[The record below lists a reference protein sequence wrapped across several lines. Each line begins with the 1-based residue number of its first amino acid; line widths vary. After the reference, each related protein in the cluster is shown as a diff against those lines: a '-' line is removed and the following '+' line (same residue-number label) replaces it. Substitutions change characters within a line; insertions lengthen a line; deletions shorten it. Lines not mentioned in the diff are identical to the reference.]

1 MNVREC
7 PLPPKGDVNVAIGV
21 ALFVL
26 IVGVAIGFQQSV
38 GKSVKRKK
46 IVWGITFMVAVA
58 PFFSWL
64 IGIWY
69 GVSVGDGFAAMG
81 VMVILF
87 PIFFIGGLISLLM
100 GVFEK
105 RKR

>member
-1 MNVREC
+1 
-7 PLPPKGDVNVAIGV
+7 VAIGV
-21 ALFVL
+21 ALCILV
-26 IVGVAIGFQQSV
+26 VGVALGYQQSV

-69 GVSVGDGFAAMG
+69 GISVGDGFAAMG

-87 PIFFIGGLISLLM
+87 PVFFLGGLISLLM
-100 GVFEK
+100 GIFGKENRVIDK
-105 RKR
+105 

>member
-1 MNVREC
+1 
-7 PLPPKGDVNVAIGV
+7 VAIGV
-21 ALFVL
+21 ALFIL
-26 IVGVAIGFQQSV
+26 ILGVAIGYQQST
-38 GKSVKRKK
+38 GRSAKRKK

-87 PIFFIGGLISLLM
+87 PIFFLGGLIAVLM
-100 GVFEK
+100 GIFEK

>member
-1 MNVREC
+1 M
-7 PLPPKGDVNVAIGV
+7 AIGV
-21 ALFVL
+21 ALCLLV
-26 IVGVAIGFQQSV
+26 VGVAIGYQQSV
-38 GKSVKRKK
+38 GKSAKRKK

-69 GVSVGDGFAAMG
+69 GISVGDGFAAMG

-87 PIFFIGGLISLLM
+87 PTFFLGGLIALLM
-100 GVFEK
+100 GIFGEEK
-105 RKR
+105 RVIDK

>member
-1 MNVREC
+1 M
-7 PLPPKGDVNVAIGV
+7 AIGV
-21 ALFVL
+21 ALCILV
-26 IVGVAIGFQQSV
+26 VGVALGYQQSV

-69 GVSVGDGFAAMG
+69 GISVGDGFAAMG

-87 PIFFIGGLISLLM
+87 PVFFLGGLISLLM
-100 GVFEK
+100 GIFGKENRVIDK
-105 RKR
+105 